1 VQRAN
6 TNDKK
11 GGKRSIIPCIN
22 AVVPTTAPKI
32 PSSFVEEI
40 KNMDYVG
47 FTGGLASH
55 LPGIS

>member
-1 VQRAN
+1 MP
-6 TNDKK
+6 TPTI
-11 GGKRSIIPCIN
+11 KRGEN

>member
-1 VQRAN
+1 M
-6 TNDKK
+6 
-11 GGKRSIIPCIN
+11 IPCIN
-22 AVVPTTAPKI
+22 AVVPTAAPKI